1 MGDVR
6 DQERTDLGRRDSTH
20 RIPERGN
27 KAIGGNPSW
36 AMVREM
42 DSLEKRWVW
51 GARLPLPN
59 KKIHIYKSNTKTPR
73 DKEVESMYKQVP
85 GEKNSKYKSIR
96 TSGLSVTE
104 GIQLSQ

>member
-1 MGDVR
+1 MGDVT

-59 KKIHIYKSNTKTPR
+59 KKIHIYKSNTNTR

-85 GEKNSKYKSIR
+85 GEKIANTKVYGR
-96 TSGLSVTE
+96 LGLV
-104 GIQLSQ
+104 